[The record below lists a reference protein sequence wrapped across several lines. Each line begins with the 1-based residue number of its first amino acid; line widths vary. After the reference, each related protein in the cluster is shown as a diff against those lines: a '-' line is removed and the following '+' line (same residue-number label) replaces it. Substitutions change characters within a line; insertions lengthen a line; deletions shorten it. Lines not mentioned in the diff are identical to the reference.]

1 MKLWPASN
9 AFLALLLS
17 LSALSAAEP
26 TLTLKSPIAQSV
38 LQRQSANIGRVE
50 ISGEVHG
57 MDQSY
62 VSPVVEIRVDSGA
75 WQRLT
80 LSSVERNRT
89 DTTFTGAVE
98 LAKGMHTLEVR
109 AVRDGQPLASAPS
122 VKFGIGEVIV
132 VTGQSN
138 SANHGAVKTKAT
150 SDQVFT
156 LTPKGTWQPCADP
169 QPGASGGGGSILPA
183 LGDEL
188 QKRLGVPI
196 GFIPCGIGA
205 TSVREWLPTGV
216 PFPNPPTIVSRVR
229 KTADGPWEADGKA
242 YAMLVTRMRSVPS
255 FRAVLWH
262 QGESDANQKDTTR
275 TLSGKL
281 YAEYL
286 TKLIAGANKDSQR
299 NSPWFVAQVS
309 YHGPT
314 DVGSEDIRS
323 AQAGLW
329 KDKVALEGPDSDALR
344 GPLRDNGG
352 NGVHFSGEGLKA
364 HAHAWAEK
372 LVPWIEA
379 QR

>member
-1 MKLWPASN
+1 MTLRPASRSL
-9 AFLALLLS
+9 LALILS
-17 LSALSAAEP
+17 MGALIAADP
-26 TLTLKSPIAQSV
+26 GLTLKSPVAQAV
-38 LQRQSANIGRVE
+38 LQRQSANTGRVE
-50 ISGEVHG
+50 VIGEVHG

-62 VSPVVEIRVDSGA
+62 VSPVVEIRIDGGA

-80 LSSVERNRT
+80 LSAVERNRT
-89 DTTFTGAVE
+89 DTTFTGSVE

-109 AVRDGQPLASAPS
+109 AVRDGQTLASTPS
-122 VKFGIGEVIV
+122 IKFGIGEVFV

-169 QPGASGGGGSILPA
+169 QPGASGGGGSILPT

-229 KTADGPWEADGKA
+229 KTADGAWEADGKA

-262 QGESDANQKDTTR
+262 QGESDANQSDQTR

-323 AQAGLW
+323 AQASLW

-352 NGVHFSGEGLKA
+352 QGVHFSGEGLKA

-372 LVPWIEA
+372 MIPWIEA

>member
-1 MKLWPASN
+1 MKHWPASKT
-9 AFLALLLS
+9 FLALLLS
-17 LSALSAAEP
+17 LNALSAAEP

-50 ISGEVHG
+50 VSGEVHG

-62 VSPVVEIRVDSGA
+62 VAPVVEIRIDGGA

-80 LSSVERNRT
+80 LSAVERNRT
-89 DTTFTGAVE
+89 ATTFTGAVE
-98 LAKGMHTLEVR
+98 LAKGMHTLEAR
-109 AVRDGQPLASAPS
+109 AVRDGQPLANAPS
-122 VKFGIGEVIV
+122 VKFGIGEVFV

-150 SDQVFT
+150 SDHVFT
-156 LTPKGTWQPCADP
+156 LTPQGTWQPCADP

-205 TSVREWLPTGV
+205 TSVREWLPAGIT
-216 PFPNPPTIVSRVR
+216 FPNPPTILSRVK
-229 KTADGPWEADGKA
+229 KTADGQWESDGKA
-242 YAMLVTRMRSVPS
+242 YAMLVKRMGSVPA

-275 TLSGKL
+275 TLPGKL
-281 YAEYL
+281 YASYL
-286 TKLIAGANKDSQR
+286 TQLIQRAQQDSR
-299 NSPWFVAQVS
+299 RPAPWLVAQVS

-314 DVGSEDIRS
+314 DVGSEDIRT
-323 AQAGLW
+323 AQASLW
-329 KDKVALEGPDSDALR
+329 KAQVAWEGPDSDALR
-344 GPLRDNGG
+344 GELRDGG
-352 NGVHFSGEGLKA
+352 GKGVHFSGEGLKA

-372 LVPWIEA
+372 LIPWIAA

>member
-1 MKLWPASN
+1 MHLAPKPV

-17 LSALSAAEP
+17 MGALIAAEP
-26 TLTLKSPIAQSV
+26 TLRLTSPTAQAV
-38 LQRQSANIGRVE
+38 LQRQTANAGRVLVG
-50 ISGEVHG
+50 GEV
-57 MDQSY
+57 QSDTP
-62 VSPVVEIRVDSGA
+62 VSVEIRLDGGEWKPVPTMGNPGTIVVQSFS
-75 WQRLT
+75 QT
-80 LSSVERNRT
+80 L
-89 DTTFTGAVE
+89 D
-98 LAKGMHTLEVR
+98 LPKGMHTLEAR
-109 AVRDGQPLASAPS
+109 AVRDKQPLASTS
-122 VKFGIGEVIV
+122 KVQFGIGEVFV

-229 KTADGPWEADGKA
+229 KTADGAWEADGKA

-262 QGESDANQKDTTR
+262 QGESDANQKDQTR

-314 DVGSEDIRS
+314 DVGSEDIRT
-323 AQAGLW
+323 AQASLW
-329 KDKVALEGPDSDALR
+329 KNGVALEGPDSDALR

-352 NGVHFSGEGLKA
+352 QGVHFSGEGLKA
-364 HAHAWAEK
+364 HAHAWVEK
-372 LVPWIEA
+372 MIVWIEA

>member
-1 MKLWPASN
+1 MSRRPARP
-9 AFLALLLS
+9 ALGALLVGIA
-17 LSALSAAEP
+17 ALAAAEP
-26 TLTLKSPIAQSV
+26 TLTLKSPGAQAV
-38 LQRQSANIGRVE
+38 LQRQSATTGRVE
-50 ISGEVHG
+50 VTGEVQG
-57 MDQSY
+57 MAPSD
-62 VSPVVEIRVDSGA
+62 VSPVIEYKIDGNT
-75 WQRLT
+75 WQRLAIA
-80 LSSVERNRT
+80 SSERHRV
-89 DTTFTGAVE
+89 DTTFTGTLE
-98 LAKGMHTLEVR
+98 LATGMHTLEVR
-109 AVRDGQPLASAPS
+109 ALRDGQPLASMPS
-122 VKFGIGEVIV
+122 VKFGIGEVFV

-156 LTPKGTWQPCADP
+156 LTPKGTWQPCSDP

-216 PFPNPPTIVSRVR
+216 PFPNPPTILSRVR
-229 KTADGPWEADGKA
+229 KTGDGQWEADGKA
-242 YAMLVTRMRSVPS
+242 YAMLVARMRSVPS

-262 QGESDANQKDTTR
+262 QGESDANQKDATR
-275 TLSGKL
+275 TLPGKL
-281 YAEYL
+281 YAEHL
-286 TKLIAGANKDSQR
+286 TKLIAGATKDSQR
-299 NSPWFVAQVS
+299 AAPWFVAQVS

-314 DVGSEDIRS
+314 DVGSEDIRT
-323 AQAGLW
+323 AQASLW
-329 KDKVALEGPDSDALR
+329 KNKVALEGPDSDALR

-352 NGVHFSGEGLKA
+352 QGVHFSGEGLKA

-372 LVPWIEA
+372 LVPWIET

>member
-1 MKLWPASN
+1 MHLAPKPV

-17 LSALSAAEP
+17 MGALIAAEP
-26 TLTLKSPIAQSV
+26 TLRLTSPTAQAV
-38 LQRQSANIGRVE
+38 LQRQTANAGRVLVG
-50 ISGEVHG
+50 GEV
-57 MDQSY
+57 QSDTP
-62 VSPVVEIRVDSGA
+62 VSVEIRLDGGEWKPVPTMENPGTIVVQSFS
-75 WQRLT
+75 QT
-80 LSSVERNRT
+80 L
-89 DTTFTGAVE
+89 D
-98 LAKGMHTLEVR
+98 LPKGMHTLEAR
-109 AVRDGQPLASAPS
+109 AVRDGRTLTNAPS
-122 VKFGIGEVIV
+122 VKFGIGEVFV

-229 KTADGPWEADGKA
+229 KTADGAWEADGKA

-262 QGESDANQKDTTR
+262 QGESDANQKDQTR

-299 NSPWFVAQVS
+299 TAPWFVAQVS

-323 AQAGLW
+323 AQASLW
-329 KDKVALEGPDSDALR
+329 KNGVALEGPDSDALR

-352 NGVHFSGEGLKA
+352 QGVHFSGEGLKA

-372 LVPWIEA
+372 LVPWIES

>member
-1 MKLWPASN
+1 MGRLLP
-9 AFLALLLS
+9 LLLGAA
-17 LSALSAAEP
+17 ALVAVEP
-26 TLTLKSPIAQSV
+26 TLRLTSPAAQAV
-38 LQRQSANIGRVE
+38 LQRQTANAGRVQVV
-50 ISGEVHG
+50 GEV
-57 MDQSY
+57 QSDTP
-62 VSPVVEIRVDSGA
+62 VSVEIRLDGGDWKPVPTMGNPGA
-75 WQRLT
+75 IVVQSFSQT
-80 LSSVERNRT
+80 L
-89 DTTFTGAVE
+89 D
-98 LAKGMHTLEVR
+98 LPKGMHTLEAR
-109 AVRDGQPLASAPS
+109 AVRDKQPLASTS
-122 VKFGIGEVIV
+122 KVQFGVGEVFV

-138 SANHGAVKTKAT
+138 SANHGAVKTKSA

-156 LTPKGTWQPCADP
+156 LTPKGTWQPCSDP
-169 QPGASGGGGSILPA
+169 QPGASGGGGSILPT
-183 LGDEL
+183 LGDDL

-229 KTADGPWEADGKA
+229 KTADGAWEADGKA

-262 QGESDANQKDTTR
+262 QGESDANQKDATR

-299 NSPWFVAQVS
+299 TAPWFVAQVS

-323 AQAGLW
+323 AQASLW
-329 KDKVALEGPDSDALR
+329 KNGIALEGPDSDALR

-352 NGVHFSGEGLKA
+352 QGVHFSGEGLKA

-372 LVPWIEA
+372 LVPWIES